1 MNVGFIGLGH
11 MGRAMAVNLGKAGH
25 DVRAW
30 NRTRETTAD
39 LASKGLS
46 IVSTP
51 DEAFVGDAVISMLHD
66 QGQPAR
72 DGCTRRRRERL
83 RRSRPN
89 SRPTS
94 RPG

>member
-30 NRTRETTAD
+30 NRTREATVD

-46 IVSTP
+46 FVSTP
-51 DEAFVGDAVISMLHD
+51 DEAFAGDAVISMQRLTLPAGRHISRWHRQDPHD
-66 QGQPAR
+66 S
-72 DGCTRRRRERL
+72 T
-83 RRSRPN
+83 
-89 SRPTS
+89 
-94 RPG
+94 